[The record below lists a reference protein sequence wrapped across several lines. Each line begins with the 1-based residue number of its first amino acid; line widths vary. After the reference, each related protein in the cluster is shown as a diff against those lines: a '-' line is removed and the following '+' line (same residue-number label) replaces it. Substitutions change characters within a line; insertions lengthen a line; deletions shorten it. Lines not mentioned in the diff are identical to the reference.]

1 MRSFKIITSGSLAF
15 VICWVPLVQAAQSV
29 RLTWSPSHSSNIIG
43 YRLYYGTTSKV
54 YTQKVSV
61 GNTTATSVSNLTD
74 GKTYFFAVSAYTTTS
89 AESVLSNEV
98 SYKAPGSVGGGG
110 GGMAQAMPMPSQAM
124 AMQSQ
129 AMQMPAQAGTPK
141 ATPATAPTSR
151 VRARSKRSHIHEMQA
166 RAIPRVGSVEAAA
179 YARWCNGDLP

>member
-1 MRSFKIITSGSLAF
+1 MASRMRRSFKIITSGSLAF

-29 RLTWSPSHSSNIIG
+29 SLTWSPSHSSNIIG

-110 GGMAQAMPMPSQAM
+110 GMAQAMPMPSQAM
-124 AMQSQ
+124 
-129 AMQMPAQAGTPK
+129 QMPAQSVTPK